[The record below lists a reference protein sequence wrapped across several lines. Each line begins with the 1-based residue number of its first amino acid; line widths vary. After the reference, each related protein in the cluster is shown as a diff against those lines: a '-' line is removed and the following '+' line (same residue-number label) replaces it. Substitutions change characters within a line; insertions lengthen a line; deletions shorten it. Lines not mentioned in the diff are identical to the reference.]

1 MSKPAIVAALLF
13 VALLGGA
20 AGGALVAVLDD
31 DGGTGS
37 DATVTVTSAGA
48 GGQSAEQVYAGA
60 KNAVAFVTADLPS
73 GQTNSSGQQQ
83 GAGQATGSGF
93 VAAAD
98 GAIVTNAHVV
108 AGASAVQVKIGD
120 QSTRS
125 ARIVGTDAST
135 DIALLRV
142 QGAVGTRPLPFANS
156 DEIVVGEPTFAIG
169 NPFGLDRTLTTG
181 VVSALQREITAPNGF
196 SITGVVQTDASIN
209 PGNSGGPLLNAAG
222 QVIGVNSQI
231 LTGSSSSQGNVGIGF
246 AVPSNTV
253 RNVIGQ
259 LDRNGRVQH
268 AYLGVQSTETTAGS
282 GARIAAVTAGGPA
295 AAAGLAVGDVVVAFD
310 GQPIADPAALTAAVN
325 ARRPGERVV
334 VTVRR
339 GGGERRVTVTLGQQP
354 ASSGAAATTP

>member
-1 MSKPAIVAALLF
+1 VSKSAIAAALLF
-13 VALLGGA
+13 AGLLGGA
-20 AGGALVAVLDD
+20 VGGALVAIVD
-31 DGGTGS
+31 DGGTASG
-37 DATVTVTSAGA
+37 TVTVTS
-48 GGQSAEQVYAGA
+48 GGGGGDAAERVYAEA
-60 KNAVAFVTADLPS
+60 KDAVAYVTAEITS
-73 GQTNSSGQQQ
+73 TQTSPFGPQQ

-93 VAAAD
+93 VASAD

-120 QSTRS
+120 QSVRN

-142 QGAVGTRPLPFANS
+142 QGAVGARPLPFANS

-196 SITGVVQTDASIN
+196 SITGVVQTDAPIN

-253 RNVIGQ
+253 RNVIEQ

-268 AYLGVQSTETTAGS
+268 AYLGVQTTETATGA

-295 AAAGLAVGDVVVAFD
+295 AEAGLAAGDVVVAFG
-310 GQPIADPAALTAAVN
+310 GQQIQDPAGLSAAVN

-339 GGGERRVTVTLGQQP
+339 GGAERSVTVTLGQQP
-354 ASSGAAATTP
+354 ASSGAAATP